1 MRGFTLLEVLV
12 VIAIVGILTSAVTLS
27 MRPDSHRQLQDE
39 SYRLAR
45 VLEQGVSAAEDGD
58 ALALDWR
65 ADGYAFRRR
74 DARGQWQAVGDAFF
88 AARQWPDGI
97 QASVVRAPAAA
108 PWPLWQQGQ
117 SPWLVLRLQTAEQRV
132 DLTLSPLGRVS
143 LAGAAP

>member
-27 MRPDSHRQLQDE
+27 LRPDSHRQLQDE

-45 VLEQGVSAAEDGD
+45 VLEQGVAAAEEGD
-58 ALALDWR
+58 PLALALR

-74 DARGQWQAVGDAFF
+74 DRQGRWQAVSDDFF

-97 QASVVRAPAAA
+97 RASVVRAPGSP
-108 PWPLWQQGQ
+108 PWPLWLQGQ
-117 SPWLVLRLQTAEQRV
+117 SPWLVLRLQSDERQV
-132 DLTLSPLGRVS
+132 DLTLSPLGRVTV
-143 LAGAAP
+143 GGTTP